1 MLKKLY
7 EDHVLLIESLLT
19 KEQKRLKLSSNQLV
33 VLLALFSMYKKRT
46 FSINAI
52 AKRVD
57 IDSNGIGIAID
68 KLIDKGFVTI
78 SLEQKNDKEQ
88 EVFDLSGTFDQI
100 KNLYEIDLSENK
112 KVANESQIAQTIK
125 MLEQSIGKSLSAY
138 ELETVRRWYDENT
151 YPHELIMSKIEEHES
166 SGRFSLKY
174 LERILMQSKF
184 KLNSQPDD
192 KADQIIDK
200 VFKAIK

>member
-7 EDHVLLIESLLT
+7 EDHLLLIESLLT
-19 KEQKRLKLSSNQLV
+19 KEQRRLKLTSNQLV
-33 VLLALFSMYKKRT
+33 VLLALFSMYKKRI

-57 IDSNGIGIAID
+57 IDANDIGISID
-68 KLIDKGFVTI
+68 KLIEKGFVTI
-78 SLEQKNDKEQ
+78 SLEEKNDKSQ
-88 EVFDLSGTFDQI
+88 EVFDLSGTFEI
-100 KNLYEIDLSENK
+100 IRSLYEDDLKVTK
-112 KVANESQIAQTIK
+112 KEANESQIAQTLK
-125 MLEQSIGKSLSAY
+125 MLEQGFGKSLSAY

-151 YPHELIMSKIEEHES
+151 YPHELIISKINEHET

-174 LERILMQSKF
+174 LERILMQSRF
-184 KLNSQPDD
+184 KLSNERDD
-192 KADQIIDK
+192 KADQAIDK

>member
-1 MLKKLY
+1 
-7 EDHVLLIESLLT
+7 
-19 KEQKRLKLSSNQLV
+19 
-33 VLLALFSMYKKRT
+33 MYKKRT

-68 KLIDKGFVTI
+68 KLIEKGFVTI

-100 KNLYEIDLSENK
+100 KNLYEIDLSETK

-151 YPHELIMSKIEEHES
+151 YPHELIISKIEEHES